1 MFQSKPQ
8 CDLWLCRFREHLQTE
23 CYSQGVVRNY
33 PFAVRRFLRHLEQ
46 RGQTLESVSPADVQS
61 YLSTLGAER
70 RRGPFTDGTR
80 HWHRAAIRML
90 LRLVHGEWSPVVMPT
105 TEHAIAARVTITE
118 FDSWMKDLRG
128 LSPNTRRHRRSEAY
142 RLMEWLHDQGKGIGS
157 VTVADLDAYVA
168 WRGASMRRTSIA
180 DMVTNLRAVLRYL
193 HDSGH
198 LLLDLAGVIKGPKIY
213 ALEGIPSTIRPEDI
227 QRALE
232 ALKQD
237 RSPLGRRDYAIW
249 MLLATYGLRAGE
261 IIGLRLSDIDW
272 RHERLQIRHTKT
284 GAFSTLPLLR
294 GPADALFDYLR
305 HARQTTTSRA
315 VFLRSQ
321 APYRELLGTASV
333 HGIVTRRLA
342 AVGVFPTGKRGAHL
356 LRHSRAVSLLRGG
369 VPLKVIG
376 DVLGHRSERSTAPYL
391 KLATEDLRAVAL
403 DLPAGVTL

>member
-1 MFQSKPQ
+1 MISGSPDSGSTYRRSATARASFAIT
-8 CDLWLCRFREHLQTE
+8 RI
-23 CYSQGVVRNY
+23 
-33 PFAVRRFLRHLEQ
+33 AVRRFLRDLEQ
-46 RGQTLESVSPADVQS
+46 RGQTVESVSPADVES

-70 RRGPFTDGTR
+70 RRGPFSDGTR
-80 HWHRAAIRML
+80 RIHRAAIRML
-90 LRLVHGEWSPVVMPT
+90 LRLVHGEWSPVVVPT
-105 TEHAIAARVTITE
+105 TEHSIAARVTVTE
-118 FDSWMKDLRG
+118 FDAWMNDLRG
-128 LSPNTRRHRRSEAY
+128 LSPSTRRHRRAEAY
-142 RLMEWLHDQGKGIGS
+142 RLIEWLHEQGKTIGS
-157 VTVADLDAYVA
+157 VTVADLDAYIA

-180 DMVTNLRAVLRYL
+180 EMVASLRSVLRYL
-193 HDSGH
+193 HGSGH
-198 LLLDLAGVIKGPKIY
+198 LPLDLAGAIKGPKIY
-213 ALEGIPSTIRPEDI
+213 ALEGIPSTIRPEDV

-249 MLLATYGLRAGE
+249 MLLTTYGLRAGE

-305 HARQTTTSRA
+305 HGRPTTTARA

-321 APYRELLGTASV
+321 APYRALRSSTSL
-333 HGIVTRRLA
+333 HGVVTRRLA
-342 AVGVFPTGKRGAHL
+342 AVGVFPTGKHGAHL

-376 DVLGHRSERSTAPYL
+376 DILGHRAERSTAPYL
-391 KLATEDLRAVAL
+391 KLATEDLRSVAL
-403 DLPAGVTL
+403 DLPAGVTP